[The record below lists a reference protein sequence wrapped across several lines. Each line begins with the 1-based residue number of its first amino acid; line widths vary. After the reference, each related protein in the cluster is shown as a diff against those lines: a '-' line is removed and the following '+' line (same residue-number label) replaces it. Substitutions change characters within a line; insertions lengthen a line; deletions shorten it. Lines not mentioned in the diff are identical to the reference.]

1 MVRKWKAAICALATI
16 GTGGW
21 DFAHGQVANEAP
33 RPPSRVVAPISETK
47 LVQLRG
53 NINPAARPE
62 FDRGAVDLQLPMER
76 MLLILRRSPE
86 QEASLEEFMARQLDP
101 GLPISITGLSPR
113 NSGPHM
119 ARPTATSKAS
129 PRENHGFYVDNV
141 SNGRV
146 FIEFSGTA
154 GLVQQAFHTEIHHY
168 LVKGQEHNRQQ
179 FRSEHSRSTQPGRR
193 RHLLAAQFL
202 FQTAAS

>member
-1 MVRKWKAAICALATI
+1 LLSAPKRQNEKLESEDIDMVRKWKAAICALATI

-101 GLPISITGLSPR
+101 RSPDFHHWLEPKEFGA
-113 NSGPHM
+113 SYGPSDSDIQSV
-119 ARPTATSKAS
+119 TA
-129 PRENHGFYVDNV
+129 
-141 SNGRV
+141 
-146 FIEFSGTA
+146 
-154 GLVQQAFHTEIHHY
+154 
-168 LVKGQEHNRQQ
+168 
-179 FRSEHSRSTQPGRR
+179 
-193 RHLLAAQFL
+193 
-202 FQTAAS
+202 